1 MVMEL
6 RSDRLRVFLAVNE
19 EGGFSRAAAALGQT
33 QSSVSQVIA
42 ALEKEVGE
50 PLFVRDRR
58 AARLTEAGQVLL
70 GHAERVQG
78 ALEEARQA
86 LKALDGEVSG
96 PLAIGTSDTLA
107 TYVLPPVLAA
117 YRARYPG
124 VALRLDNRPSPAVAL
139 KVAARE
145 LDLGLVSLPLPE
157 QGVEASL
164 RQQPLLR
171 QQDVVILAPGQAS
184 GGGPSERAR
193 RRAERGA
200 RGDRPRRRAHPIGA
214 GPIDKSALLELPLVL
229 LDRTTAT
236 RAYLE
241 AYFRSARRRPNIALE
256 VSSVEVLKRLVEL
269 GFGASVVPSF
279 AVERE
284 VREGRLLARPLVGLG
299 TERKVGLI
307 FAGGAGQGTRAARA
321 FAALAKELLR
331 S

>member
-42 ALEKEVGE
+42 ALEEEVGE
-50 PLFVRDRR
+50 ALFVRDRQGT
-58 AARLTEAGQVLL
+58 RLTEAGQALL
-70 GHAERVQG
+70 GPAERVQG

-107 TYVLPPVLAA
+107 TYILPPVLAA

-157 QGVEASL
+157 QGVDGSL

-171 QQDVVILAPGQAS
+171 QQDVVILAPGQGS
-184 GGGPSERAR
+184 GGGPSDRAR
-193 RRAERGA
+193 RRAEGGGR
-200 RGDRPRRRAHPIGA
+200 RDRARRRAPGG

-284 VREGRLLARPLVGLG
+284 VREGRLLARPLAGLG
-299 TERKVGLI
+299 AERKVGLI

>member
-184 GGGPSERAR
+184 GGGPSDRAR
-193 RRAERGA
+193 RRAERGG
-200 RGDRPRRRAHPIGA
+200 RGDRPRRRAFGG

>member
-1 MVMEL
+1 MEL
-6 RSDRLRVFLAVNE
+6 RSDRLRVFVAVSG

-42 ALEKEVGE
+42 ALEREVGE
-50 PLFVRDRR
+50 ALFVRDRR
-58 AARLTEAGQVLL
+58 ATRLTEAGQVLQV
-70 GHAERVQG
+70 HAERVLG
-78 ALEEARQA
+78 ALDQARQA

-124 VALRLDNRPSPAVAL
+124 VALRLDNRPSPAIAL
-139 KVAARE
+139 KVAARA

-157 QGVEASL
+157 QGLEASL
-164 RQQPLLR
+164 RQQALLR
-171 QQDVVILAPGQAS
+171 QQDVVILAPGHTL
-184 GGGPSERAR
+184 GAR
-193 RRAERGA
+193 RR
-200 RGDRPRRRAHPIGA
+200 
-214 GPIDKSALLELPLVL
+214 IDKSALFELPLVL
-229 LDRTTAT
+229 LDGTTGT

-241 AYFRSARRRPNIALE
+241 AYFRAARRRPNIALE

-307 FAGGAGQGTRAARA
+307 YAGGAGQGTRAARA
-321 FAALAKELLR
+321 FGALAKEMLR